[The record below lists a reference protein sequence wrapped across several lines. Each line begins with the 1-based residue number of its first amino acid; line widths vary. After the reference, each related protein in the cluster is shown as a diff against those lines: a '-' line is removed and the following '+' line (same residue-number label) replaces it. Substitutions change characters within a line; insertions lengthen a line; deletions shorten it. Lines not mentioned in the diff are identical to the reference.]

1 MKAFTDSHL
10 APAFQWFVRAG
21 GKNPAMKRGSREP
34 LFTGKEWLLIVSLWV
49 FYAGALFSL
58 DPQWVAWAAPIAF
71 GGALV
76 ATAPPPSVAF
86 SAPPRQVVADAVLI
100 SVLCVAVL
108 TFLAFLRGESG
119 LLLSAR
125 LERSLKAG
133 RLSRISRAF
142 SRRAFAGKSH
152 ARALLRAPRGS
163 SIGQQ
168 SSEGHPSPAA
178 GSSVTAASQRSRIVP
193 RSL

>member
-1 MKAFTDSHL
+1 M
-10 APAFQWFVRAG
+10 
-21 GKNPAMKRGSREP
+21 
-34 LFTGKEWLLIVSLWV
+34 FTGKEWLLIVSLWV
-49 FYAGALFSL
+49 FYAGALFSM

-76 ATAPPPSVAF
+76 ATAPPASVAL
-86 SAPPRQVVADAVLI
+86 STPPRQVMADAVFI
-100 SVLCVAVL
+100 SVLSVAAL

-119 LLLSAR
+119 LLLPAR
-125 LERSLKAG
+125 LERLLKAG
-133 RLSRISRAF
+133 RRSRIFRAF
-142 SRRAFAGKSH
+142 SRAAFAGKSR

-168 SSEGHPSPAA
+168 SWEGHPSPAA
-178 GSSVTAASQRSRIVP
+178 GRSVTAASQRSRIVP